1 MAFIFNLKNID
12 AELIPYASTLK
23 KVLGMLDTENYTYGD
38 LYNEINIHTGGI
50 GGSIGTYTDSSD
62 VTKFDTEFEIN
73 VKVLH
78 ENLSK
83 AFELIKEIV
92 TGSKFYDY
100 KRLRE
105 ILGEQYAR
113 MQSDL
118 ASAGHQSATVRAMS
132 YVSPAAMVAD
142 GISGIGYFQHLEKLN
157 REIETDEGAR
167 ALAEKLERLA
177 KAIFRPENLLV
188 DITGT
193 EAEYVNVPKESK
205 SFSDALFTCDYEKG
219 ELKLI
224 PEKKNEAFKTAGQVQ
239 YVCRAG
245 NFASKG
251 LKYNGTLRVLKVM
264 MGYDYLWRN
273 IRVLGGAYGC
283 MSSYAKN
290 GDSAFVTYRDPNL
303 ENSIEVFEKASEYL
317 REFDADDRVVL
328 QYVIGAISDLDT
340 PKTPSGKG
348 TYGLTAFLCNAK
360 MENIQRNRDELLA
373 TTKESIRKMADYVD
387 AFMEDKCVCVIGTSE
402 KIQENENIFDN
413 ICQLVNK

>member
-1 MAFIFNLKNID
+1 
-12 AELIPYASTLK
+12 
-23 KVLGMLDTENYTYGD
+23 
-38 LYNEINIHTGGI
+38 
-50 GGSIGTYTDSSD
+50 
-62 VTKFDTEFEIN
+62 
-73 VKVLH
+73 
-78 ENLSK
+78 
-83 AFELIKEIV
+83 
-92 TGSKFYDY
+92 
-100 KRLRE
+100 
-105 ILGEQYAR
+105 

-118 ASAGHQSATVRAMS
+118 ASAGHQSAAVRAMS
-132 YVSPAAMVAD
+132 YVSPAAMVSD
-142 GISGIGYFQHLEKLN
+142 GISGIGYFKHLEKLN
-157 REIETDEGAR
+157 KEIETDEGAK
-167 ALAEKLERLA
+167 ALAEKLESLA

-193 EAEYVNVPKESK
+193 EAEYVNIPEESK
-205 SFSDALFTCDYEKG
+205 SFADSLFTCDYEKG
-219 ELKLI
+219 SLKLV
-224 PEKKNEAFKTAGQVQ
+224 PSKKNEAFKTAGQVQ

-303 ENSIEVFEKASEYL
+303 QNSIDVFQKASEYL
-317 REFDADDRVVL
+317 RSFDADDRVVL

-360 MENIQRNRDELLA
+360 MENIQRNRDELLS
-373 TTKESIRKMADYVD
+373 TTQESIRKMADYVD
-387 AFMEDKCVCVIGTSE
+387 AFMEDKCVCVIGTPE
-402 KIQENENIFDN
+402 KIQESEALFDN
-413 ICQLVNK
+413 IGQLVNK